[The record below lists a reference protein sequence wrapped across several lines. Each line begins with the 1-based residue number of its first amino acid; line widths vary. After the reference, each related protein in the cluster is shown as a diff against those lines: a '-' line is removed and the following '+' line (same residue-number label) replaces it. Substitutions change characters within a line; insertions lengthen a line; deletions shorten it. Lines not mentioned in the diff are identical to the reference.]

1 MSMMKNSKLA
11 NKPSKTVG
19 AQKREAKQKRQETQK
34 RMWGGRFA
42 EETDQLVQEFN
53 ASITVDKHMA
63 LQDIQGSIAH
73 ATMLGEQGIITQRE
87 ATQIIKGLGSI
98 RKDVRAGT
106 FEFKVELEDVHM
118 NLERELTNRIGTVG
132 GKLHTARSRNDQVAT
147 DFRLYVREKSLELID
162 LLKKTRGVFV
172 DLAETHLGVIMPG
185 YTHLQIAQ
193 PILFSHHMLAYYEM
207 FTRDQ
212 SRVEDSLK
220 RLNISPLGAGALAGT
235 GFPIDRE
242 RTARLLGFSEPAR
255 NSLDA
260 VSDRDFALEFLS
272 VASILMTHLS
282 RLSEELILW
291 SSQEFGFVTLPDS
304 HTTGSSI
311 MPQKKN
317 PDVSELIRGKTGRV
331 YGNLMALLTVMKGL
345 PLTYNKDMQED
356 KEGLMDSAETLSI
369 CLKLTISMLPKM
381 KVNRE
386 RTYHAAG
393 RGYSNATDLADYLA
407 KKGLPFREA
416 HEVVGQLVA
425 LGIKQGKDLQQ
436 LELAEMQKVSAL
448 IQPDVYVALKLENVV
463 NVRKSYG
470 GTALNEVKKQITK
483 AKKVLAK

>member
-1 MSMMKNSKLA
+1 M
-11 NKPSKTVG
+11 T
-19 AQKREAKQKRQETQK
+19 KQSK

-42 EETDQLVQEFN
+42 EETDKLVQEFN
-53 ASITVDKHMA
+53 ASISVDKHMA

-73 ATMLGEQGIITQRE
+73 ATMLAEQKIISKKE
-87 ATQIIKGLGSI
+87 VAHIIKGLESI
-98 RKDVRAGT
+98 RKDVQAGK

-118 NLERELTNRIGTVG
+118 NLERELTKRIGSVG

-147 DFRLYVREKSLELID
+147 DFRLYVRDRSLELIG
-162 LLKKTRGVFV
+162 LLKQTRKVFV

-207 FTRDQ
+207 FSRDQ
-212 SRVEDSLK
+212 SRFEDSLT

-235 GFPIDRE
+235 GFPIDRQK
-242 RTARLLGFSEPAR
+242 TSSLLGFSEPAR

-272 VASILMTHLS
+272 ASSILMMHLS
-282 RLSEELILW
+282 RLSEELIIW

-356 KEGLMDSAETLSI
+356 KEGLMESADTMET
-369 CLKLTISMLPKM
+369 CLKLTLSMLPKM
-381 KVNRE
+381 KVNAE
-386 RTYHAAG
+386 RMYHAAG

-436 LELAEMQKVSAL
+436 LELAELQKVSSL
-448 IQPDVYVALKLENVV
+448 IEKDVFEVLRLENVV
-463 NVRKSYG
+463 DVRSSYG
-470 GTALNEVKKQITK
+470 GTAPSQVKKQIAK
-483 AKKVLAK
+483 AKKSLLK

>member
-1 MSMMKNSKLA
+1 M
-11 NKPSKTVG
+11 
-19 AQKREAKQKRQETQK
+19 AKKSQQ

-42 EETDQLVQEFN
+42 EATDKLVQEFN
-53 ASITVDKHMA
+53 ASINVDKHMA

-73 ATMLGEQGIITQRE
+73 ATMLGVQGIISKKE
-87 ATQIIKGLGSI
+87 ATQIIKGLEAI
-98 RKDVRAGT
+98 RKDVLSGK
-106 FEFKVELEDVHM
+106 FVFKVELEDVHM
-118 NLERELTNRIGTVG
+118 NIERELTNRIGTVG

-147 DFRLYVREKSLELID
+147 DFRLYVRDRSLELIE
-162 LLKKTRGVFV
+162 LLKQTRNVFV
-172 DLAETHLGVIMPG
+172 DLAEKHLGVIMPG

-212 SRVEDSLK
+212 SRFEDSFK

-235 GFPIDRE
+235 GFPIDRQK
-242 RTARLLGFSEPAR
+242 TSKLLGFSEPTR

-272 VASILMTHLS
+272 CSSLLMMHLS

-331 YGNLMALLTVMKGL
+331 YGNLMSLLTVMKGL

-356 KEGLMDSAETLSI
+356 KEGLMDSADTIET

-381 KVNRE
+381 KVNAE
-386 RTYHAAG
+386 RTYYAAG

-425 LGIKQGKDLQQ
+425 LGIKQNKDLQQ
-436 LELAEMQKVSAL
+436 LELSDMQKVSAL
-448 IQPDVYVALKLENVV
+448 IEEDVYDVLKLESVV
-463 NVRKSYG
+463 SVRNSYG
-470 GTALNEVKKQITK
+470 GTAPPQVKKQIAK
-483 AKKVLAK
+483 AKKSLLQ

>member
-1 MSMMKNSKLA
+1 M
-11 NKPSKTVG
+11 
-19 AQKREAKQKRQETQK
+19 AQKSQK

-42 EETDQLVQEFN
+42 EETDKLVQEFN
-53 ASITVDKHMA
+53 ASINVDKHMA
-63 LQDIQGSIAH
+63 LQDIQGSVAH
-73 ATMLGEQGIITQRE
+73 ATMLGEQGIISKKE
-87 ATQIIKGLGSI
+87 VAQIIKGLESI
-98 RKDVRAGT
+98 RKDVQAGK
-106 FEFKVELEDVHM
+106 FVFKVELEDVHM
-118 NLERELTNRIGTVG
+118 NLERELTNRIGVVG

-147 DFRLYVREKSLELID
+147 DFRLYVRDRSLELIC
-162 LLKKTRGVFV
+162 LLKQTRNVFV
-172 DLAETHLGVIMPG
+172 DLAEKHLSVIMPG

-207 FTRDQ
+207 FSRDQ
-212 SRVEDSLK
+212 NRFEDSLK

-235 GFPIDRE
+235 GFPIDRQ
-242 RTARLLGFSEPAR
+242 RTSDLLGFSEPAR

-272 VASILMTHLS
+272 CSSMLMMHLS
-282 RLSEELILW
+282 RLSEELIIW

-356 KEGLMDSAETLSI
+356 KEGLIDSADTIET
-369 CLKLTISMLPKM
+369 CLKLTINMLPKM
-381 KVNRE
+381 KVNVE
-386 RTYHAAG
+386 RMYHAAG

-425 LGIKQGKDLQQ
+425 LGIKQHKDLQG
-436 LELAEMQKVSAL
+436 LELAEMQKVSSL
-448 IQPDVYVALKLENVV
+448 IDKDVFEVLKLESVV
-463 NVRKSYG
+463 SVRNSYG
-470 GTALNEVKKQITK
+470 GTAPAQVKKQITK
-483 AKKVLAK
+483 AKKDLLR

>member
-1 MSMMKNSKLA
+1 MTK
-11 NKPSKTVG
+11 
-19 AQKREAKQKRQETQK
+19 K

-53 ASITVDKHMA
+53 ASISVDKAMA

-73 ATMLGEQGIITQRE
+73 ATMLAEQGIVPEEEVKTIIGGLEAIRE
-87 ATQIIKGLGSI
+87 EVA
-98 RKDVRAGT
+98 AGRFT
-106 FEFKVELEDVHM
+106 WSVELEDVHM
-118 NLERELTNRIGTVG
+118 NIERELTNRIGAVG

-147 DFRLYVREKSLELID
+147 DFRLWLRDKTHDLIELLRE
-162 LLKKTRGVFV
+162 TRHVFV
-172 DLAETHLGVIMPG
+172 ELAETHLDAIMPG
-185 YTHLQIAQ
+185 YTHLQVAQ
-193 PILFSHHMLAYYEM
+193 PILFSHHMLAYFEM
-207 FTRDQ
+207 FSRDEA
-212 SRVEDSLK
+212 RLEDSLK

-235 GFPIDRE
+235 GFAIDRE
-242 RTARLLGFSEPAR
+242 KTASLLDFAEAAR

-272 VASILMTHLS
+272 AASILMMHLS

-331 YGNLMALLTVMKGL
+331 YGNLMGLLTVMKGL

-356 KEGLMDSAETLSI
+356 KEGCIDTVETLSI
-369 CLKLTISMLPKM
+369 CLKLLISMLPKM
-381 KVNRE
+381 KLNKARM
-386 RTYHAAG
+386 YHAAG
-393 RGYSNATDLADYLA
+393 RAYSNATDLADYLA

-425 LGIKQGKDLQQ
+425 KGIAQAKDLQE
-436 LELAEMQKVSAL
+436 LSLAEMQEVSSL
-448 IQPDVYVALKLENVV
+448 IEQDVYEVLKLESVV
-463 NVRKSYG
+463 NVRNSYG
-470 GTALNEVKKQITK
+470 GTGTEQVKKQIK
-483 AKKVLAK
+483 LARRLLET

>member
-1 MSMMKNSKLA
+1 MKMPKSVKSGN
-11 NKPSKTVG
+11 P
-19 AQKREAKQKRQETQK
+19 QQK
-34 RMWGGRFA
+34 RMWGGRFT
-42 EETDQLVQEFN
+42 EETDKLVQTFN
-53 ASITVDKHMA
+53 ASINVDKHMA
-63 LQDIQGSIAH
+63 LQDIQGSTAH
-73 ATMLGEQGIITQRE
+73 ATMLAEQGIITKQE
-87 ATQIIKGLGSI
+87 AKQIIKGLESI
-98 RKDVRAGT
+98 GKDVQAGT

-118 NLERELTNRIGTVG
+118 NLERELTKRIGAVG

-147 DFRLYVREKSLELID
+147 DFRLYVRDRTLALLELV
-162 LLKKTRGVFV
+162 KQTRQVFV

-193 PILFSHHMLAYYEM
+193 PILFSHHMLAYFEM
-207 FTRDQ
+207 FSRDQ
-212 SRVEDSLK
+212 SRFEDSLE

-235 GFPIDRE
+235 GFPIDVQ
-242 RTARLLGFSEPAR
+242 RTSSLLGFSEPAR

-272 VASILMTHLS
+272 ASSILMMHLS

-345 PLTYNKDMQED
+345 SLTYNKDMQED
-356 KEGLMDSAETLSI
+356 KEGLMDSADTIET
-369 CLKLTISMLPKM
+369 CLKLTMSMLPKM
-381 KVNRE
+381 KVNAE
-386 RTYHAAG
+386 RMYQAAG

-416 HEVVGQLVA
+416 HEIVGQLVA
-425 LGIKQGKDLQQ
+425 LGIRQGKDLQQ
-436 LELAEMQKVSAL
+436 LELTEMQKISPL
-448 IQPDVYVALKLENVV
+448 IESNVYETLKLESVV
-463 NVRKSYG
+463 NARNSYG
-470 GTALNEVKKQITK
+470 GTALSQVKKQLAK
-483 AKKVLAK
+483 AKRLLTR